1 MCIVLIEQNIRRQP
15 LRAGK
20 GVYRY
25 NLNMRRRMR
34 MLVSERETVAM
45 SLAMTPAAAGRTT
58 RLTALVSEAEA
69 AQITRQAEATRLS
82 VSAYLRER
90 ALGASAEPDAGDQA
104 ALRQVDALVAR
115 MEADLDGAIATV
127 SATIARIDAA

>member
-1 MCIVLIEQNIRRQP
+1 
-15 LRAGK
+15 
-20 GVYRY
+20 
-25 NLNMRRRMR
+25 
-34 MLVSERETVAM
+34 M

-69 AQITRQAEATRLS
+69 AQIAKQAEATGLS
-82 VSAYLRER
+82 VSAYLRDR

>member
-1 MCIVLIEQNIRRQP
+1 
-15 LRAGK
+15 
-20 GVYRY
+20 
-25 NLNMRRRMR
+25 
-34 MLVSERETVAM
+34 
-45 SLAMTPAAAGRTT
+45 MTPAAAGRTT

-104 ALRQVDALVAR
+104 ALRQVDALIGR
-115 MEADLDGAIATV
+115 MEGDIDGAITAML
-127 SATIARIDAA
+127 ATIARIDAA

>member
-1 MCIVLIEQNIRRQP
+1 
-15 LRAGK
+15 
-20 GVYRY
+20 
-25 NLNMRRRMR
+25 
-34 MLVSERETVAM
+34 M

-69 AQITRQAEATRLS
+69 AQIAKQADAARLS
-82 VSAYLRER
+82 VSAYLRDR
-90 ALGASAEPDAGDQA
+90 AMGASAKPDAGDQA